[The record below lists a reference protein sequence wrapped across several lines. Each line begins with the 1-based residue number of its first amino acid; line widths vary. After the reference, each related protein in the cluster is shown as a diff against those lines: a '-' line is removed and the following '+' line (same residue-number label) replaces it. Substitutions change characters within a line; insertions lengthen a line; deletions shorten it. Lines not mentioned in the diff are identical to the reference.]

1 MDQIGVGFVG
11 AGWMGSAQL
20 RLLAERKDVRVLY
33 LAEPN
38 QERGRQVLAE
48 ANLHETKLIDDPAA
62 MVSDPKVDAVWLV
75 SPNAHHG
82 PQSLAAMSAG
92 KHVFCEKPCATTYAD
107 FRRQIE
113 LEQANPNLVT
123 YVDYILYFDTMEQ
136 KLRQMVAAG
145 DFGTIT
151 QIQVNYRHPV
161 NISGDKAWKLKKD
174 IMGDA
179 ISMGI
184 NHGLS
189 VMMWT
194 MASQARP
201 VSVFA
206 YSQEAKVR
214 GFEVD
219 PIWNILVRFD
229 NGATGF
235 CFGNID
241 NGNGYDAYHNL
252 YGTAGGFVFDSQLP
266 RSQKVRYWSAAQ
278 TESKWI
284 NPLDVT
290 HCRQQGLEPLAW
302 PAGATTPDSGNVI
315 HHQLE
320 ACIEHFLD
328 CIQSGRKS
336 PLSFA
341 NSASIAELGWAA
353 QMSAQ
358 TGRPISLPLGFV
370 SYPQAGRTDS
380 ADPHHSRRV

>member
-20 RLLAERKDVRVLY
+20 RLLAARKDVRVLY

-48 ANLHETKLIDDPAA
+48 ANLHETKLIDDPAL
-62 MVSDPKVDAVWLV
+62 MMGDPRVNAVWLV

-82 PQSLAAMSAG
+82 PQSLAALDAR
-92 KHVFCEKPCATTYAD
+92 KHVFCEKPCATNYAD
-107 FRRQIE
+107 YCRQIE
-113 LEQANPNLVT
+113 LDRAHPELIT

-184 NHGLS
+184 NHALS
-189 VMMWT
+189 VMTWA

-206 YSQEAKVR
+206 IPQEAKVR
-214 GFEVD
+214 GFEAD

-235 CFGNID
+235 CFGNIE
-241 NGNGYDAYHNL
+241 NGNGYDFYHNL
-252 YGTAGGFVFDSQLP
+252 YGTAGGFVFDSLLDRP
-266 RSQKVRYWSAAQ
+266 QKVRYWSAAQ
-278 TESKWI
+278 AEGKWI
-284 NPLDVT
+284 YPLDAARCQST
-290 HCRQQGLEPLAW
+290 GIAHLAW
-302 PAGATTPDSGNVI
+302 PAGATTPDSGDVI
-315 HHQLE
+315 HHQLT
-320 ACIEHFLD
+320 ACIDHFID
-328 CIQSGRKS
+328 CIHRGVKS
-336 PLSFA
+336 PLGFA
-341 NSASIAELGWAA
+341 NSAPIAQIGWAA
-353 QMSAQ
+353 QASAILGQ
-358 TGRPISLPLGFV
+358 EVHLPLDAQSTGALALI
-370 SYPQAGRTDS
+370 PRTS
-380 ADPHHSRRV
+380 GSRR